1 MSDQDVGGTGA
12 NDDDLPL
19 PKATVNKYVSEIL
32 GPSLSASKE
41 TLQLVLDCCIEF
53 IHLVSSESNEVCE
66 KESRKTISPDHVLS
80 ALKTLGFEKYIPE
93 LEEVVKDH
101 KQIVKSDRDRKAAK
115 MQDNDMSP
123 EELLAMQQSL
133 FAQSVAKLNN
143 GIAEPAT
150 P

>member
-12 NDDDLPL
+12 NDDDLSL